1 LGYVGKD
8 PKKCTR
14 CGEFK
19 PRSDFSKHAV
29 AKGGVQSTCK
39 PCSSIVA
46 RIRNKKN
53 PLRHAEIQ
61 RNAKLKAAH
70 GITSSDYQ
78 EMLEQQNGKC
88 AICGTTDPGGRMG
101 LCGPVFHVD
110 HCHSSGKIRGLLC
123 HSCNVGL
130 GNFRDSVTAL
140 ANAIA
145 YLGRSE

>member
-1 LGYVGKD
+1 MGYVGKD
-8 PKKCTR
+8 PKKCTH

-29 AKGGVQSTCK
+29 AKGGVQSYCK
-39 PCSSIVA
+39 VCA
-46 RIRNKKN
+46 ALLQRMRNKKQ
-53 PLRHAEIQ
+53 PLKHAEIN
-61 RNAKLKAAH
+61 RKAKLKAKY
-70 GITSSDYQ
+70 GITSIDYQ
-78 EMLEQQNGKC
+78 EMLEKQNGKC
-88 AICGTTDPGGRMG
+88 AICGTTNPGGRMG

-130 GNFRDSVTAL
+130 GNFNDNVTAL

>member
-1 LGYVGKD
+1 MGYVGKD

-14 CGEFK
+14 CGELK
-19 PRSDFSKHAV
+19 QRSDFSKHAV

-39 PCSSIVA
+39 QCSATLA
-46 RIRNKKN
+46 RIRRKKN

-70 GITSSDYQ
+70 GISSSEYQ
-78 EMLEQQNGKC
+78 KMLEKQNGKC
-88 AICGTTDPGGRMG
+88 AICGTANPGGRMG

-123 HSCNVGL
+123 HSCNVGI
-130 GNFRDSVTAL
+130 GNFNDNVTAL